1 MIRPKIKAKIKI
13 QPLKIDF
20 KHFCLDMVAEYINI
34 QLNSHKDWINSFL
47 HSLIRDIII
56 NSKDSDNFRNRL
68 GGLPRYDL
76 GIPKGKQD
84 AFIYAIADQ
93 VGKNTKI
100 KFSKIKRQGSNLKGK
115 VSIRMVKSDY
125 SDVLGLPEA
134 SVVTEKGVIL
144 PVLEWVL
151 LKGDTIIKLPTGPE
165 NAGSIGF
172 KVVYKRGTGR
182 STGATMEET
191 SDASELFR
199 ISPTYSGTEDD
210 NWLTR
215 AITESIDSIGQE
227 IARYFESTVF

>member
-1 MIRPKIKAKIKI
+1 
-13 QPLKIDF
+13 
-20 KHFCLDMVAEYINI
+20 
-34 QLNSHKDWINSFL
+34 
-47 HSLIRDIII
+47 
-56 NSKDSDNFRNRL
+56 
-68 GGLPRYDL
+68 
-76 GIPKGKQD
+76 
-84 AFIYAIADQ
+84 
-93 VGKNTKI
+93 
-100 KFSKIKRQGSNLKGK
+100 
-115 VSIRMVKSDY
+115 MVKSRY
-125 SDVLGLPEA
+125 GDVLGLPEA